1 MSLCIIG
8 DGNLDHL
15 SKVVTGR
22 ILLWKFT
29 IIPFLSFFFFFPL
42 GFLFYFLLYNIVFIL
57 PYINMNPPWVYTH
70 SPS

>member
-15 SKVVTGR
+15 SKVGTGR

-29 IIPFLSFFFFFPL
+29 IIPFLSFFFFSPWAF
-42 GFLFYFLLYNIVFIL
+42 FFIFYFTIL
-57 PYINMNPPWVYTH
+57 CSFCHT
-70 SPS
+70 ST